1 MDTNATMETK
11 FKCIGIG
18 IVTKDKP
25 EDSVWVEVHPVENMP
40 SMEGD
45 YNQPDKLKYQG
56 EDSQARHVSFNIDRS
71 KTITCRWIDLYNS
84 NRGSAPD
91 VVIGEKVHLWQMAG
105 EDIYYWTSIGIEM
118 RKLEKVLY
126 MYANKRESKP
136 NDDNGEEAY
145 YFLVDTRNKELVL
158 HTANNDGEKSLYDFI
173 LNTLEGEFTI
183 RDLQGNYVHLESTLV
198 NGRLSFN
205 VNDKVQGTTTHTVLE
220 SKETITTTTKSE
232 VKNNETSVTNT
243 SQSYVINTPAYN
255 VYSNGDNL
263 IDIFVDWLKYNQ
275 GEVHICPHGSTHMSG
290 GSVAQH
296 QAIIDR
302 LLKLKA
308 GENKNTGL
316 KFDPPPEGR

>member
-1 MDTNATMETK
+1 MYL
-11 FKCIGIG
+11 
-18 IVTKDKP
+18 
-25 EDSVWVEVHPVENMP
+25 EVHPVENMP

-45 YNQPDKLKYQG
+45 FIRLIKISYQG
-56 EDSQARHVSFNIDRS
+56 QDTSGSHTSFSTERS
-71 KTITCRWIDLYNS
+71 KTITCKWIDLYNS
-84 NRGSAPD
+84 NRSSAPD

-105 EDIYYWTSIGIEM
+105 EDIYYWTSISVEM
-118 RKLEKVLY
+118 RKLEKVIY

-243 SQSYVINTPAYN
+243 AQSHVINTTTFN
-255 VYSNGDNL
+255 VYSGNDNL
-263 IDIFVDWLKYNQ
+263 IDIFIDWLKYDQ
-275 GEVHICPHGSTHMSG
+275 GEVHICPHGATYMSG

-296 QAIIDR
+296 QDIIAR
-302 LLKLKA
+302 LERLKA
-308 GENKNTGL
+308 GADKNTGL

>member
-1 MDTNATMETK
+1 MDSSMNTR
-11 FKCIGIG
+11 FKCVGVGIA
-18 IVTKDKP
+18 TKDKE
-25 EDSVWVEVHPVENMP
+25 EDSVYLEVHPVENMP

-45 YNQPDKLKYQG
+45 FNQPDKISYQG
-56 EDSQARHVSFNIDRS
+56 QDTSGSHTSFSTERS
-71 KTITCRWIDLYNS
+71 KTITCKWIDLYNS
-84 NRGSAPD
+84 NRSSAPD

-105 EDIYYWTSIGIEM
+105 EDIYYWTSISVEM
-118 RKLEKVLY
+118 RKLEKVIY

-243 SQSYVINTPAYN
+243 AQSHVINTTTFN
-255 VYSNGDNL
+255 VYSGNDNL
-263 IDIFVDWLKYNQ
+263 IDIFIDWLKYDQ
-275 GEVHICPHGSTHMSG
+275 GEVHICPHGPTHMSG

-296 QAIIDR
+296 QDIIDR
-302 LLKLKA
+302 LNRLKA
-308 GENKNTGL
+308 GADRNPGL